1 MNYNDYLHICDE
13 SKYLISMTTP
23 ERIVNLGLRLGFCSE
38 TKVLDLC
45 CGYGEMLKIWND
57 VFDIQGVGVDICN
70 EFIEIGKKRQRDI
83 DKIELIC
90 ANVLDYEDNVKYDG
104 VCCTEFFGDI
114 QDIKGTI
121 SLLEKHS
128 KPNSKLIFGRLYSK
142 VDNPPKELTDF
153 DGEIETLDVINRK
166 IRECGYNIVA
176 IASDTDAQWENYV
189 TWSAKRDIEHLRKF
203 PDDEKTK
210 EWLNK
215 WYDVYFKYRR
225 LYEGW
230 ALFGIEKF

>member
-90 ANVLDYEDNVKYDG
+90 ANVLDYEDNVMLFAVPSFSVTYKISKEQYL
-104 VCCTEFFGDI
+104 CLKSI
-114 QDIKGTI
+114 QSQIVSLFSEDYILKLTI
-121 SLLEKHS
+121 LQK
-128 KPNSKLIFGRLYSK
+128 N
-142 VDNPPKELTDF
+142 
-153 DGEIETLDVINRK
+153 
-166 IRECGYNIVA
+166 
-176 IASDTDAQWENYV
+176 
-189 TWSAKRDIEHLRKF
+189 
-203 PDDEKTK
+203 
-210 EWLNK
+210 
-215 WYDVYFKYRR
+215 
-225 LYEGW
+225 
-230 ALFGIEKF
+230 

>member
-90 ANVLDYEDNVKYDG
+90 ANVLDYEDNVKYDV

-142 VDNPPKELTDF
+142 
-153 DGEIETLDVINRK
+153 
-166 IRECGYNIVA
+166 
-176 IASDTDAQWENYV
+176 
-189 TWSAKRDIEHLRKF
+189 
-203 PDDEKTK
+203 
-210 EWLNK
+210 
-215 WYDVYFKYRR
+215 
-225 LYEGW
+225 
-230 ALFGIEKF
+230 

>member
-1 MNYNDYLHICDE
+1 M
-13 SKYLISMTTP
+13 
-23 ERIVNLGLRLGFCSE
+23 
-38 TKVLDLC
+38 
-45 CGYGEMLKIWND
+45 
-57 VFDIQGVGVDICN
+57 
-70 EFIEIGKKRQRDI
+70 
-83 DKIELIC
+83 
-90 ANVLDYEDNVKYDG
+90 
-104 VCCTEFFGDI
+104 
-114 QDIKGTI
+114 
-121 SLLEKHS
+121 LEKHS

>member
-1 MNYNDYLHICDE
+1 M
-13 SKYLISMTTP
+13 
-23 ERIVNLGLRLGFCSE
+23 
-38 TKVLDLC
+38 
-45 CGYGEMLKIWND
+45 MLFA
-57 VFDIQGVGVDICN
+57 VP
-70 EFIEIGKKRQRDI
+70 
-83 DKIELIC
+83 
-90 ANVLDYEDNVKYDG
+90 
-104 VCCTEFFGDI
+104 EFFGDI